1 MNITSNSS
9 NAFNGGI
16 SLQEQKAIAKKLANL
31 DPNFIKENTAKI
43 KNILGVSDKV
53 YADIIK
59 ENPRVQIMQ
68 PEHIEQ
74 ICDYAE
80 RYGLKKGDF
89 ISEPKV
95 LTMRPE
101 AMIEQFNDAL
111 YAAGISE
118 SEYLKTIKAKSA
130 ASGYT
135 NEKDR
140 AFVSNWMKDRDGYH
154 TEISSRNG
162 VPYDLQ
168 IKPNK

>member
-1 MNITSNSS
+1 
-9 NAFNGGI
+9 
-16 SLQEQKAIAKKLANL
+16 
-31 DPNFIKENTAKI
+31 
-43 KNILGVSDKV
+43 
-53 YADIIK
+53 
-59 ENPRVQIMQ
+59 
-68 PEHIEQ
+68 
-74 ICDYAE
+74 
-80 RYGLKKGDF
+80 
-89 ISEPKV
+89 
-95 LTMRPE
+95 MRPE
-101 AMIEQFNDAL
+101 ARIEQFNDAL